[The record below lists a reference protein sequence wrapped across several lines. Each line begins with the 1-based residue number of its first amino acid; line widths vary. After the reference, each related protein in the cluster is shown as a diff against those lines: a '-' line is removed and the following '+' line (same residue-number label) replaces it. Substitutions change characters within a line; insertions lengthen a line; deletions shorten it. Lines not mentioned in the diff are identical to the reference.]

1 MHLKTRFAVL
11 VSGLALM
18 LAPAAALAHGV
29 EYEVESPPKTKPKP
43 GPNAPTA
50 QKAKAYGVYCR
61 AFAKKHVSGQ
71 AGTPF
76 SQCVTAMAKVATSR
90 STTAQ
95 RACAGFARKPV
106 AGGKATPFAQCVLAA
121 GKVRKQLRS

>member
-11 VSGLALM
+11 ISALSLM

-29 EYEVESPPKTKPKP
+29 EYEIESPPKTKPTP
-43 GPNAPTA
+43 GPNASLA
-50 QKAKAYGVYCR
+50 QKTKAYGVYCR
-61 AFAKKHVSGQ
+61 AFAKKHVAGT

-76 SQCVTAMAKVATSR
+76 SQCITAMAKVATNH
-90 STTAQ
+90 STTAG
-95 RACAGFARKPV
+95 RACAGFSKKPV
-106 AGGKATPFAQCVLAA
+106 AGRKSTPFAQCVTAA

>member
-11 VSGLALM
+11 VSGLSLM

-43 GPNAPTA
+43 GPDASLA
-50 QKAKAYGVYCR
+50 QKTKAYGTYCR
-61 AFAKKHVSGQ
+61 AFPKKHVAGRP
-71 AGTPF
+71 GTPF

-90 STTAQ
+90 STTAG
-95 RACAGFARKPV
+95 RACAGFSKQPV
-106 AGGKATPFAQCVLAA
+106 AGQGGTPFAKCVVAA